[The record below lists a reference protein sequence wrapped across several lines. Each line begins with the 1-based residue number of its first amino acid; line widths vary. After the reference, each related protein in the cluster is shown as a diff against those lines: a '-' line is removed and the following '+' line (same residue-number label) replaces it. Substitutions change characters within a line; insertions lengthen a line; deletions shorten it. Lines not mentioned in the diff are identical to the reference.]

1 MNDQLDKFFFARLED
16 LRRCCERDGCG
27 VFSVFL
33 DERQCAEA
41 EKWCRYN
48 IGELSYSFH
57 GGFEDANRK
66 ILAVYPVYCQE
77 YIGEEIPIRCLTFT
91 YRREDK
97 LSHRDFLGSFMA
109 LRLKRETIGDIAVA
123 EGKAQAAVTKTAARD
138 ITASLSKIGRTGV
151 KITEDQPFDMRLADT
166 QEFKEICG
174 TVASLR
180 LDCVAALAAN
190 VSREKAAAIIRSEK
204 ADVNHFTVTD
214 LSHIMAEGDIL
225 SIRGCGRFV
234 LSGIN
239 GVTKK
244 HRIHIILKKFI

>member
-16 LRRCCERDGCG
+16 LRRRCERDGCG

-109 LRLKRETIGDIAVA
+109 LRLKR
-123 EGKAQAAVTKTAARD
+123 R
-138 ITASLSKIGRTGV
+138 LSAILPS
-151 KITEDQPFDMRLADT
+151 Q
-166 QEFKEICG
+166 
-174 TVASLR
+174 
-180 LDCVAALAAN
+180 
-190 VSREKAAAIIRSEK
+190 REKLRRQSPK
-204 ADVNHFTVTD
+204 PPQ
-214 LSHIMAEGDIL
+214 
-225 SIRGCGRFV
+225 
-234 LSGIN
+234 GISRLRCQ
-239 GVTKK
+239 K
-244 HRIHIILKKFI
+244 